1 MFENIPKEEKEK
13 LTMYVIIAYCVLFI
27 AILTYYNFF
36 HFKPNFFSTAMTFI
50 LYSPFIITIYKL
62 VKALKNK

>member
-1 MFENIPKEEKEK
+1 MFENIPKKEKENI
-13 LTMYVIIAYCVLFI
+13 LIYVIIFSCLLVI
-27 AILTYYNFF
+27 GNITYLNFF